1 MVRRRDRGPHRGSS
15 VTPDKQL
22 TLDFAAAD
30 AARDDQPFGEW
41 LRSFPPTPWAA
52 PSSPVDMKD
61 DDG

>member
-1 MVRRRDRGPHRGSS
+1 

-22 TLDFAAAD
+22 TLDFAAA
-30 AARDDQPFGEW
+30 AAHQDDTPFPEW
-41 LRSFPPTPWAA
+41 VRSLPPTPWAA

>member
-1 MVRRRDRGPHRGSS
+1 

-52 PSSPVDMKD
+52 PSSPVEMKD